1 MDAAQ
6 IVDVVGDFVTLKKRG
21 ANHIACCPFHNEKT
35 PSFSVSAS
43 KGIYK
48 CFGCGKSGTAVGF
61 VMEHENMTY
70 TEALKYLAKK
80 YNIEVVEKEESAE
93 EIARK
98 QRSESLYLVSEYA
111 GKFFQ
116 ESMQTPEGQA
126 IAYQYFRS
134 RGLED
139 DTIRKYGLGWSPVNR
154 KAFSEAAR
162 AAGYKEEFLIETG
175 VCIKYD
181 DGRLVDRFHDS
192 VMFPIHSVSGRIIAF
207 GGRTLKT
214 DKSVAKYVN
223 SPETEIYV
231 KSRSLYGIYFAKNEI
246 SRQDKCILV
255 EGYLDVLSMH
265 QLGIK
270 NVVASSGT
278 SLTVEQIRLIRKF
291 TENVTIIYDGD
302 GAGIKAALR
311 GIGLVLKEG
320 LNVKIVLLPDGMDPD
335 DFARRHTLEQVQ
347 DYIAQ
352 NEQDFIGFK
361 TDLLLGEAGGD
372 PLKKANLINDVADT
386 IALIPDAVIRAV
398 YVQTCADKFEIDEQ
412 ILIDRVNKSRDEMLI
427 ADRKQAEREAA
438 RAAQN
443 SAPRYNRPSPPVQQ
457 QYPSDM
463 APVSEGYAPMPD
475 DFVPMS
481 EDWSSMPGDYIP
493 IADEYGSMPGDY
505 MPSVGDGPVYD
516 APVAV
521 ESVQPQPQHL
531 NGIVINDPFLEPC
544 ERDLLKFILEHGCT
558 PLAFDRDSKY
568 YVEGEQLNVA
578 EFIDGILAEDEE
590 GFANASYHKVYEEYF
605 AMYDEGLEQEQIQT
619 RLLNSQDSQIA
630 AVARELLIEKYQ
642 ITVENYEKSMT
653 ATTTRLVQ
661 FVPKTLMTYQCRK
674 VEKILKK
681 LTAELASVT
690 DETVMMDILTKISD
704 YTKARARLNNEL
716 GRVN

>member
-1 MDAAQ
+1 MIPQETVNRILDTAQ
-6 IVDVVGDFVTLKKRG
+6 IVDVVSDFVTLKKRG

-43 KGIYK
+43 KGIFK

-61 VMEHENMTY
+61 VMEHENMSY

-80 YNIEVVEKEESAE
+80 YNIEVVEKEETAE
-93 EIARK
+93 EIAKR

-116 ESMQTPEGQA
+116 ESMQTPDGQA
-126 IAYQYFRS
+126 IAYQYFKS

-139 DTIRKYGLGWSPVNR
+139 ETIRKYGLGWSPVTR
-154 KAFSEAAR
+154 KALSEAAR
-162 AAGYKEEFLIETG
+162 AAGYKEEFLVETG
-175 VCIKYD
+175 LSIKYD
-181 DGRLVDRFHDS
+181 DGRLVDRFYDR

-207 GGRTLKT
+207 GGRTLRT

-246 SRQDKCILV
+246 ARQDKCILV

-265 QLGIK
+265 QLGIT

-291 TENVTIIYDGD
+291 TNNVTIIYDGD

-347 DYIAQ
+347 DYIFQ

-398 YVQTCADKFEIDEQ
+398 YVKSCADKFGIDEQ
-412 ILIDRVNKSRDEMLI
+412 ILTDRVTRSRNEMIL

-438 RAAQN
+438 RARQG
-443 SAPRYNRPSPPVQQ
+443 SAAGYVRREQYPVSQATSESVPPVQ
-457 QYPSDM
+457 DD
-463 APVSEGYAPMPD
+463 GYMPPMPD
-475 DFVPMS
+475 D
-481 EDWSSMPGDYIP
+481 YIP
-493 IADEYGSMPGDY
+493 GPEGNY
-505 MPSVGDGPVYD
+505 MPMDQEEADYAPSAGPQ
-516 APVAV
+516 
-521 ESVQPQPQHL
+521 VQQS
-531 NGIVINDPFLEPC
+531 GILVNDPYLEPC
-544 ERDLLKFILEHGCT
+544 ERDLLKFILEDGCT
-558 PLAFDRDSKY
+558 PLEFDRDSKFY
-568 YVEGEQLNVA
+568 IDGEVLNVA
-578 EFIDGILAEDEE
+578 EFIDGILAEDEV
-590 GFANASYHKVYEEYF
+590 GFENLSYRKVYDEYF
-605 AMYDEGLEQEQIQT
+605 AMYDEGLTQEQIQT
-619 RLLNSQDSQIA
+619 RLLNSMDEQVS

-642 ITVENYEKSMT
+642 ITVKNYEQSLT
-653 ATTTRLVQ
+653 ATATRLVQ
-661 FVPKTLMTYQCRK
+661 FVPKTLMTYQCKR
-674 VEKILKK
+674 VEQLLKK
-681 LTAELASVT
+681 LTAELSSAT
-690 DETVMMDILTKISD
+690 DETAQLDLLMKISE
-704 YTKARARLNNEL
+704 YSKARTRLNNEL
-716 GRVN
+716 GRV